1 MNQQSAKKSPPPPS
15 NLPTIRIVVADDHP
29 VVRFGVKNMLQNEP
43 GFEVIGEAEDG
54 DDAITQTL
62 ELEPDILLLDVAMP
76 RLPGLEAMRAI
87 MTKSPRVKIV
97 LLTSTI
103 STQQV
108 IEALQ
113 IGARG
118 IVLKDSVVGD
128 LAQALRAVLGGDYWI
143 GGERVANL
151 LKALQGLQAQAAA
164 VPERK
169 TYGLTPRELEVVTC
183 IVEGCSNRDI
193 AKQFSISEE
202 TVKRHLSNVHFQ
214 VKRGGLQHPDAAE
227 APLRGHHLV
236 NEIHFHAVVRLE
248 GFDVGLMELVEL
260 RVGLVGEDNHV
271 RREPVFER
279 VLRGLLNSGR
289 RLRPGCFCAILARL
303 FPCLSR
309 RHWWYLWVE
318 NSLGRWLAV
327 LRLPVSC

>member
-1 MNQQSAKKSPPPPS
+1 MSQQVQKKSPSSSTGVAP
-15 NLPTIRIVVADDHP
+15 IRIVVADDHP
-29 VVRFGVKNMLQNEP
+29 VVRFGVRNMLLNEP
-43 GFEVIGEAEDG
+43 GFEVVGEAEDG

-103 STQQV
+103 TSQQI

-118 IVLKDSVVGD
+118 IVLKDAVVGD
-128 LAQALRAVLGGDYWI
+128 LGNALRAVLGGDYWI

-151 LKALQGLQAQAAA
+151 VKALQELMAKAAA

-193 AKQFSISEE
+193 AKQFNISEE
-202 TVKRHLSNVHFQ
+202 TVKRLLSNVFDKSG
-214 VKRGGLQHPDAAE
+214 VST
-227 APLRGHHLV
+227 
-236 NEIHFHAVVRLE
+236 RLE
-248 GFDVGLMELVEL
+248 LALFSIAHKLVDL
-260 RVGLVGEDNHV
+260 
-271 RREPVFER
+271 
-279 VLRGLLNSGR
+279 
-289 RLRPGCFCAILARL
+289 
-303 FPCLSR
+303 
-309 RHWWYLWVE
+309 
-318 NSLGRWLAV
+318 
-327 LRLPVSC
+327 